1 MTGAKGKP
9 EGCSAGAQPHGIDPR
24 LRQCVHEVSMR
35 SRDTLLR
42 LHRFRTEEKRRQVGD
57 IDAMIA
63 DLMRKHDDLDSQI
76 KAEEHRTGVTD
87 PGHFNYSLAAKST
100 RGRRDNLLK
109 TVADLRD
116 QLEAAQ
122 TAFAAEETELRKLE
136 LLAEKESEQRS
147 SLRGS
152 DAEFGV
158 RSPA

>member
-1 MTGAKGKP
+1 
-9 EGCSAGAQPHGIDPR
+9 
-24 LRQCVHEVSMR
+24 MR
-35 SRDTLLR
+35 SKNTYLR
-42 LHRFRTEEKRRQVGD
+42 LQRFRLEERRRQVQA
-57 IDAMIA
+57 IEAMMA
-63 DLMRKHDDLDSQI
+63 DFRRKQDDLDHQI
-76 KAEEHRTGVTD
+76 AAEEQRNGVTD

-122 TAFAAEETELRKLE
+122 TAFAVEETELRKLE
-136 LLAEKESEQRS
+136 LLADKESEQRS